1 MIFKS
6 WNRLLRLHTGFLA
19 YLLVNMGQLSSGY
32 HQPEERL
39 VEVHEDLAGDLGEV
53 LHRDVQQSDAL
64 AGGEDGELRHQ
75 PSHHLGLL
83 TRHGD
88 TAVTSAMR
96 FTLPCTYFYFLA
108 FMDVRRVYID

>member
-1 MIFKS
+1 MC
-6 WNRLLRLHTGFLA
+6 LHTGFLA

-39 VEVHEDLAGDLGEV
+39 VEVHEDLARDLGEV
-53 LHRDVQQSDAL
+53 LHGDVQKGDAL

-83 TRHGD
+83 ARHGD
-88 TAVTSAMR
+88 NAVTSEMR
-96 FTLPCTYFYFLA
+96 FTLFGTYFKSLFSCICECENSLY
-108 FMDVRRVYID
+108 